1 MRPLHHALLA
11 AAFVA
16 APACAADLTS
26 YFPASGAA
34 QFLVANFDLAS
45 IRSSFGPR
53 RTLEQRTFASLG
65 LVPTKV
71 TQDEIE
77 FDGADWLYSLKVL
90 RRGDLNG
97 DGIEDLEVCF
107 VDKAKGASYNS
118 QQALLVTR
126 YSDSSLAVALRFA
139 VTGCETFAN

>member
-1 MRPLHHALLA
+1 VRRLHQALLTA
-11 AAFVA
+11 VLFAG
-16 APACAADLTS
+16 PASAADLTS
-26 YFPASGAA
+26 YFPVRGAA

-45 IRSSFGPR
+45 IRSSFGPK
-53 RTLEQRTFASLG
+53 RTLEQRTFASLK

-71 TQDEIE
+71 TQDEVE

-90 RRGDLNG
+90 RRGDLNR

-107 VDKAKGASYNS
+107 VDKAKGASYDS

-126 YSDSSLAVALRFA
+126 YSDSSLAVALRYE
-139 VTGCETFAN
+139 VSGCETIAN